1 MNKNL
6 MIKKILMNI
15 LQNNDMDV
23 DVFISM
29 KWIVIEEK
37 YREKWIVIFM
47 I

>member
-1 MNKNL
+1 

>member
-15 LQNNDMDV
+15 LQNNEMDV

>member
-1 MNKNL
+1 

-15 LQNNDMDV
+15 LQNNEMDV

-37 YREKWIVIFM
+37 YREK
-47 I
+47 